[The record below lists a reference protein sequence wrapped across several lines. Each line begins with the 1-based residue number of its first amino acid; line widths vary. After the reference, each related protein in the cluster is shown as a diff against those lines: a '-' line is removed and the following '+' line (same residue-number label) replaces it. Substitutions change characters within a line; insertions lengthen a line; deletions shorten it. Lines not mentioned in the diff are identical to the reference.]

1 MSCLFMMPVS
11 YTGDSDRGKCAVC
24 DTCVIQV
31 IVTEGNVLSVIPV
44 LYR

>member
-1 MSCLFMMPVS
+1 MTEDNVLSLH
-11 YTGDSDRGKCAVC
+11 